1 VVKLKSQP
9 RTKILV
15 GCDAALFAWQVFTDL
30 LKTAVLVME
39 FFKLLGAT
47 YKVPGGVLGWV

>member
-30 LKTAVLVME
+30 LKTAVVVWLWQRLSGSGNGYLV
-39 FFKLLGAT
+39 LAI
-47 YKVPGGVLGWV
+47 VI